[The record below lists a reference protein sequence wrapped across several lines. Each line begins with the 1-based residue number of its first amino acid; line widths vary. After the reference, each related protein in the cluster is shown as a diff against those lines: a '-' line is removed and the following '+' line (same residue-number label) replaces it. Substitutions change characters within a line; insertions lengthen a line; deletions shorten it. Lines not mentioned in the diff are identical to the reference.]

1 MDADVSSVVNKHVGV
16 ASLDTLRTQFV
27 VSNCAGNALVAS
39 VHTSLALRVAGFALS
54 INSQIVCGAGVDTHS
69 FHCVCSVVT
78 SSTIAWVLVAGL
90 ASGVA
95 VLTGVSG
102 GFVETVGA
110 LEGADSSDHH
120 VGTFVIAST

>member
-27 VSNCAGNALVAS
+27 VPNCAGNALVAS
-39 VHTSLALRVAGFALS
+39 VHTSLALRVAGLAFS
-54 INSQIVCGAGVDTHS
+54 INSQIVCGAGVDAHS
-69 FHCVCSVVT
+69 LHCVCSSGT
-78 SSTIAWVLVAGL
+78 SSTVTWVIFASL
-90 ASGVA
+90 ASGVT

-110 LEGADSSDHH
+110 FEGTDSSDHH
-120 VGTFVIAST
+120 VRTFIIAST